1 MRKVIYPML
10 LIGAIAWQSQAADS
24 VELKDQKSKVSYAI
38 GLNIGNNFK
47 TQGVDIDYDLM
58 LKGIKDVQAGARPAM
73 TEAEIRTTMTEYQKE
88 LRAKMEEKR
97 KIAGEKNKTEGEE
110 FLKANKEKP
119 GVVTLPSG
127 LQYKVMTEGSGESP
141 KPDDTVKVHYRGTL
155 INGEEFDSSYSRNQP
170 AEFAVKGVIKG
181 WTEALQLMKPG
192 GKWQLFIPSA
202 LAYGE
207 NGGGAKIGPN
217 AVLTFEVELLEVRKV
232 ESKPNQ
238 QVTSDI
244 IKVPSAEEIK
254 NGAKPEVIKKE
265 DAEKLQKQVK

>member
-1 MRKVIYPML
+1 ML